1 MTSEEVMQDFVLR
14 TIAFAE
20 TSFDYMLVLQC
31 DENRAILQ
39 HAIKFPK

>member
-1 MTSEEVMQDFVLR
+1 MLR

-31 DENRAILQ
+31 DENGAILQ
-39 HAIKFPK
+39 HAI